1 MLTIEDVLGNQN
13 YQQQLKGIDEK
24 VLAEMIDDAN
34 YLAQ

>member
-1 MLTIEDVLGNQN
+1 MLTIEDVLGNKN